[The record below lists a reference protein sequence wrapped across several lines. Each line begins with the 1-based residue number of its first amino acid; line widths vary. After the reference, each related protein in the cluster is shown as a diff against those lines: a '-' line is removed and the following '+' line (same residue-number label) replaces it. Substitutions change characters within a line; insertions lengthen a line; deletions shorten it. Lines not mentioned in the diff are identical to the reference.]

1 MNATRQFVLAVSVVV
16 LGLVSIWAFANGI
29 EPRPIAGAD
38 RPGLVKT
45 VAGLCIATWGY
56 LLVYLF
62 RGMSARQ
69 LSSGW
74 CPVLLAGA
82 CAILFLMLGCF
93 GRWAGV

>member
-1 MNATRQFVLAVSVVV
+1 MSAVRQSILAAGVLL
-16 LGLVSIWAFANGI
+16 LGIVSIWVFVHGI

-38 RPGLVKT
+38 RPGLVNA

-62 RGMSARQ
+62 RGVSQRQ

-74 CPVLLAGA
+74 CPILLVGA
-82 CAILFLMLGCF
+82 CAILFLVFGCF
-93 GRWAGV
+93 GLWAGV